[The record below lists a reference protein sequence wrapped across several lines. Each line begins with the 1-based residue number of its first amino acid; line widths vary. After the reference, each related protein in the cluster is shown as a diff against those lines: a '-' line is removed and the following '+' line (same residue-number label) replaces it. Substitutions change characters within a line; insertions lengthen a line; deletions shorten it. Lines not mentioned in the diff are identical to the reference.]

1 MRSKYP
7 AKLILSIMT
16 CVAARVLLQ
25 ARIHY
30 YWYKKQRALCH
41 MQPVCDM
48 GGFTRLLHTG
58 EADDLMEEIPTV
70 CIRTCEAEKRRG
82 HACRLS
88 WPECGREE
96 LLLISSSNGQQHC

>member
-1 MRSKYP
+1 MFSHAVACWYRHQ
-7 AKLILSIMT
+7 AKWLVHCVTTALLS
-16 CVAARVLLQ
+16 Q

-58 EADDLMEEIPTV
+58 EADDLMDEIPTV
-70 CIRTCEAEKRRG
+70 SDGVWRVG
-82 HACRLS
+82 
-88 WPECGREE
+88 W
-96 LLLISSSNGQQHC
+96 

>member
-1 MRSKYP
+1 V
-7 AKLILSIMT
+7 LS
-16 CVAARVLLQ
+16 Q

-58 EADDLMEEIPTV
+58 EADDLMDEIPTV
-70 CIRTCEAEKRRG
+70 SVPGCCVEGGWVGSSRAGTEDS
-82 HACRLS
+82 ACS
-88 WPECGREE
+88 T
-96 LLLISSSNGQQHC
+96 